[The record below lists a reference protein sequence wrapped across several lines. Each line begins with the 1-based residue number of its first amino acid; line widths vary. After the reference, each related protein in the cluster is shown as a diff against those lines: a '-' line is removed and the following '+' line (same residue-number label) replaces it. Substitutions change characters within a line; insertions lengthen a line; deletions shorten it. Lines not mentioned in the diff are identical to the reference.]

1 MKSRD
6 QHSTFPVNVER
17 FTAGY
22 HTNRSPLQAPIR
34 ITGLSAVPL
43 YDALID
49 GLNVEISPRNT
60 LVRRPRLPQYC
71 SVAVTGT
78 PLGFSQFKRVGNSP
92 YLLLDTST
100 GVYQFT
106 TTAITSKLVKGTTSQ
121 GSFQQAGT
129 TLYYANGTDAK
140 KFDSSL
146 AATNWG
152 ITAPTT
158 TPNVSN
164 VPNSS
169 LAAWAALTFYNPS
182 LLIVDSNNNLQL
194 LTTSGTTAGVQP
206 TWATVAGN
214 TTADGTAVW
223 TCQGSATRQTN
234 HVYAALS
241 YIEVDY
247 TVTSSYKTYDPATG
261 YTQHFVNTNYSDVF
275 KTTAGGTSSATATA
289 SKTWAPGVGSTVS
302 DGTVTWVNQGTK
314 ITWATIGATTLVST
328 NTFISDTNGNQQ
340 TVNKAG
346 KSGAGVPT
354 WSTVLSANTV
364 DSATAWTNNG
374 PLASAN
380 VLPWQYVF
388 VYRNATTAHISS
400 ASPVS
405 TTIFLAASSNIAVTG
420 AGSSDTQVSNVDI
433 YRISQGGSVFYF
445 LGTVTNPG
453 SGQTWS
459 YIDTSNDSLLTTSQI
474 VTTVPL
480 NNPPPSGASL
490 IAFYQGRLWV
500 ASGNNLYF
508 DGGGD
513 IINGVAHECFPPAN
527 LFPYLSTITALV
539 PTSQGLVVFLS
550 DEIHAILGGPQ
561 TLTYYDQTLFQG
573 IGTKSQNNVTQD
585 QDEIYF
591 VSSQGQGL
599 NLSPS
604 DTGEFGFA
612 IADVLQTS
620 FSPSTS
626 YLATHRSGPDVGIFI
641 SDGSANILRFNQ
653 TSSVWSPPAQPVGGC
668 GPIASL
674 ETSTAVYSLLTV
686 IGGKICSRSLT
697 SFVDGAAASTYSAFG
712 TFGSI
717 EVAGM
722 ASPTANLRNVALRT
736 TGTGSRPTVGILQNA
751 TSGTFSTVPYSSSIP
766 PRLDSNNNTQNIP
779 QLQYDLST
787 ASPKIAYNQFNHV
800 QLKVSWPAENALN
813 ELMAFSLYEN

>member
-1 MKSRD
+1 MKARD
-6 QHSTFPVNVER
+6 QHSTFPVNIER

-60 LVRRPRLPQYC
+60 VVRRPGLPQYC
-71 SVAVTGT
+71 SAAITGT

-92 YLLLDTST
+92 YLLLDTTT
-100 GVYQFT
+100 GIYRFTTSAITSIFAKT
-106 TTAITSKLVKGTTSQ
+106 TTAQS
-121 GSFQQAGT
+121 SFQQAGT
-129 TLYYANGTDAK
+129 TLYACDGVDAQ

-152 ITAPTT
+152 ITAPTVA
-158 TPNVSN
+158 PNVAN
-164 VPNSS
+164 VAASS
-169 LAAWAALTFYNPS
+169 LPLWAANTFYNPS
-182 LLIVDSNNNLQL
+182 LLIYDSNGNLQL
-194 LTTSGTTAGVQP
+194 LTTAGTTAGVQP
-206 TWATVAGN
+206 TWSTISGN

-223 TCQGSATRQTN
+223 TCQGTATRAIN
-234 HVYAALS
+234 HVYAAGA

-247 TVTSSYKTYDPATG
+247 SISTVKTIGHT
-261 YTQHFVNTNYSDVF
+261 THTFVTNYSDFF
-275 KTTAGGTSSATATA
+275 KTTAGGTSSSTSTAL
-289 SKTWAPGVGSTVS
+289 KTWAPGIGSAVT

-314 ITWATIGATTLVST
+314 ITWATIGATALVST
-328 NTFISDTNGNQQ
+328 DISIADANGNQE

-346 KSGAGVPT
+346 KSGAVAPT
-354 WSTVLSANTV
+354 WSVVLSASTADNT
-364 DSATAWTNNG
+364 TAWTNNG
-374 PLASAN
+374 PYTSAN
-380 VLPWQYVF
+380 TLPWQYVF
-388 VYRNATTAHISS
+388 VYRNATTTHISS
-400 ASPVS
+400 ASPAS
-405 TTIFLAASSNIAVTG
+405 ATIFLAAVSNIAVTG
-420 AGSSDTQVSNVDI
+420 LGSADAQVSNVDI
-433 YRISQGGSVFYF
+433 YRLSQGGSIFYY
-445 LGTVTNPG
+445 LDTVTNPG
-453 SGQTWS
+453 AGQTWS
-459 YIDTSNDSLLTTSQI
+459 YVDTSNDSQLTTSQI

-527 LFPYLSTITALV
+527 VFPYLSTITALV

-717 EVAGM
+717 EVAGLS
-722 ASPTANLRNVALRT
+722 SPTANLRNVALRT
-736 TGTGSRPTVGILQNA
+736 TSTGSRPTVGIRQNA

-766 PRLDSNNNTQNIP
+766 SKLDGNNTTQNIP

-787 ASPKIAYNQFNHV
+787 ASPAIAYNQFNHV

-813 ELMAFSLYEN
+813 ELLAFSLYEN